1 MAVGPGNIPERIPAP
16 QVTPPPR
23 PAAQKPEFKPAERP
37 ELKQAPDQVTFS
49 PRAREAVSISVKAKA
64 VPEVRPER
72 VQDVRTRIE
81 NSGNS
86 AANSAKIAEKL
97 LTEN

>member
-1 MAVGPGNIPERIPAP
+1 MATGPGSIPERIPVP

-23 PAAQKPEFKPAERP
+23 PASPKADFKPADRP
-37 ELKQAPDQVTFS
+37 ELELAPDKVTFS
-49 PRAREAVSISVKAKA
+49 PRAREASSISVKAKA
-64 VPEVRPER
+64 VPEVRQER

-86 AANSAKIAEKL
+86 AANGAKIAEKL

>member
-1 MAVGPGNIPERIPAP
+1 MAIGPGNIPERIPAP
-16 QVTPPPR
+16 HVTPAAR
-23 PAAQKPEFKPAERP
+23 PAQQKPEFKPAEKP
-37 ELKQAPDQVTFS
+37 ELKVAADQVTLS
-49 PRAREAVSISVKAKA
+49 PRAREAASLSSKAKS

-72 VQDVRTRIE
+72 VQDLRTRIE